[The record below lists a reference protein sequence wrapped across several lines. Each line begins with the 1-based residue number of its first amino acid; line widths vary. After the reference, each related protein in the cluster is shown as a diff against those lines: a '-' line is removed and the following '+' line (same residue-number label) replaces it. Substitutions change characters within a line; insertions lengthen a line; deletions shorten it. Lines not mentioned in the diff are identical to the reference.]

1 MRDAVSIL
9 LVVSLVLASPGL
21 LAQEDPHGSRTEAE
35 QHYQTAVLLLSEG
48 RYLDALNEFD
58 AAIELSPQ
66 AIFYCNRALVLV
78 KLKETGEAVKS
89 LRLCR
94 DNFEGDAAELAQID
108 AQYHGVEA
116 YHAVVR
122 PHSIIIAQ
130 DIASGPIAGARSD
143 DAWNIADVGLISMGV
158 GAAFLASALTVDVLS
173 QTLADDFVRESEG
186 GPGTSQTRYDQLK
199 SDLEFRKA
207 VFWGLAGAGAVF
219 VAVGGTMVAYE
230 FASDDGVVTLL
241 PMLDGTSA
249 GVQIFTQF

>member
-1 MRDAVSIL
+1 MRDIVSIL
-9 LVVSLVLASPGL
+9 LIASLVVASPGL

-58 AAIELSPQ
+58 AAIEISPQ

-94 DNFEGDAAELAQID
+94 DNFEGDASELAQID
-108 AQYHGVEA
+108 AQYHGVSA
-116 YHAVVR
+116 YDNIVR
-122 PHSIIIAQ
+122 PHSVIIAQ
-130 DIASGPIAGARSD
+130 DIATGPLPAGRTD
-143 DAWNIADVGLISMGV
+143 EAWNIADVGLISMGV

-173 QTLADDFVRESEG
+173 QTLADDFVKESEG
-186 GPGTSQTRYDQLK
+186 GPGTSLAHYDQLK
-199 SDLEFRKA
+199 SDVEFRKA

-219 VAVGGTMVAYE
+219 VVVGGSLVAYE
-230 FASDDGVVTLL
+230 FAYEDDVVTLSPL
-241 PMLDGTSA
+241 IDATTA
-249 GVQIFTQF
+249 GVQFSAQF

>member
-35 QHYQTAVLLLSEG
+35 QHYQSAVLLLSEG

-94 DNFEGDAAELAQID
+94 DNFEGDASELAQID
-108 AQYHGVEA
+108 AQYHGVGA
-116 YHAVVR
+116 YHDIVR

-130 DIASGPIAGARSD
+130 DIASGPVTGARSD
-143 DAWNIADVGLISMGV
+143 DAWNVADFGLISMGV

-230 FASDDGVVTLL
+230 FASDDGAVTLV
-241 PMLDGTSA
+241 PMLDGTTA
-249 GVQIFTQF
+249 GLQILTQF